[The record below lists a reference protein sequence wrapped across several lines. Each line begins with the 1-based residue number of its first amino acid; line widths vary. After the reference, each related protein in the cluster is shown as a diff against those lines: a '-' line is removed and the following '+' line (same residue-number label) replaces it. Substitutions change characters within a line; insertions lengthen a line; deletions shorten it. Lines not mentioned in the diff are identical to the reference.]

1 MRKFKKDRAISFIL
15 FIAVFLSCSNFTYA
29 DELTRNDKIQ
39 IDENLKIER
48 ALNSIDDKEKAE
60 EIYKIMTTPIYV
72 TEGEKLSIN
81 YDEEKVSESIIEL
94 SKLNSAELENRMA
107 KMIKEMIDRVESDN
121 NSYILSSGAE
131 LVEEYLPEELESI
144 KQYSRIVTQAYPT
157 DGSKKASHA
166 WVLKDVLG
174 VPLYGGELTIYW
186 TVEQQKIK
194 SKRHTFGYYAN
205 SLFWT
210 YEKWKTTKNIY
221 QNQKTRA
228 TIDIT
233 ATYVHRNTGKLGFL
247 KAGGWVKNDGDYYFY
262 MID

>member
-131 LVEEYLPEELESI
+131 FVEEYLPEELESI

-174 VPLYGGELTIYW
+174 VPLYGG
-186 TVEQQKIK
+186 VEQQKIK

-228 TIDIT
+228 TIEIT
-233 ATYVHRNTGKLGFL
+233 ATYAHRKTGKLGFL